1 MYIERSVNKGE
12 MMSASEESAQIELSA
27 LYDAH
32 SHLQLD
38 LSQRGRAEALR
49 ALSELRGAALMSTE
63 PPDWSLYAELMAEL
77 SAQLDGPAQRQAPRQ
92 APRCLYGIHPWF
104 AHKYAS
110 DLSWIDELSARLDRD
125 PRSAIGEIG
134 LDRQWRAPE
143 TGLIHYEAQ
152 LIVFKA
158 QLSLAAERDLPVSLH
173 CVRAQG
179 DLQRILAEAPS
190 LPPVIYLHAFGG
202 ARGTVEQ
209 LIRAQRYGE
218 RLYFGF
224 ASCIDLRSKK
234 CHEAIKAVPDDR
246 LVLESDRSSAAPLE
260 RMQRELN
267 QMLSLYAEL
276 KGWSGPE
283 EAAEH
288 TARNAERLYAGSTD
302 RLTCVQ
308 T

>member
-1 MYIERSVNKGE
+1 MYIEWSVNKGE
-12 MMSASEESAQIELSA
+12 MMSVSEESALIELSG

-38 LSQRGRAEALR
+38 VSQRGRVEALR
-49 ALSELRGAALMSTE
+49 ALRELRGAALMSTE
-63 PPDWSLYAELMAEL
+63 PPNWGLYAELMAVH
-77 SAQLDGPAQRQAPRQ
+77 SAQLDGQAQRQ

-104 AHKYAS
+104 AHKYAG
-110 DLSWIDELSARLDRD
+110 DLSWIDELSARLDQD

-134 LDRQWRAPE
+134 LDRQWRPPE
-143 TGLIHYEAQ
+143 TGVVHGSEQ
-152 LIVFKA
+152 LVVFKA
-158 QLSLAAERDLPVSLH
+158 QLSLAAERGLPVSVH

-179 DLQRILAEAPS
+179 DLQRILSEAPS

-209 LIRAQRYGE
+209 LIRAKRYGE

-224 ASCIDLRSKK
+224 ASCINLRSNK

-260 RMQRELN
+260 RIQRELN

-276 KGWSGPE
+276 KGWSGLE
-283 EAAEH
+283 EAAER
-288 TARNAERLYAGSTD
+288 TAQNAERLYEGSTAP
-302 RLTCVQ
+302 LTSGK